1 MIIVLLLGMLFVSV
15 LWEGYFRYWWSRE
28 IAVRLWFET
37 DAVYAGQ
44 ETKLYEVIENTKA
57 MPVPVLEVGFH
68 TRKELVFVD
77 VENTSVSDFC
87 YKRDVFSVL
96 GRQKITRILPVR
108 CTKRGKYVV
117 SDVKL
122 TTHTL
127 LYRKCYS
134 KGIGTEA
141 ILYVYP
147 KMTDVSEIM
156 TVCESLLGTLECA
169 KRLYEDLFAFRS
181 IRDYTIQDPMK
192 RINWKASA
200 RAGSLMV
207 NTFDSVRSQKAM
219 IFLDVEDRGI
229 LRYEDLVEESIALA
243 ATLMRRLLRQGAE
256 VGFVYNGND
265 RQTDRQIFLPENNK
279 GKRITFERMLAQ
291 YDQEDGAEIFEQ
303 LIQCLFEDVFVRRPL
318 TDDTLC
324 LFITKNLNQS
334 IYERI
339 RASVK
344 ERQTLIV
351 VPVLRGEKEAW
362 ENSSIKSR
370 DNIQIMIRE
379 VERG

>member
-15 LWEGYFRYWWSRE
+15 IWEGYFRYWWSKE

-68 TRKELVFVD
+68 MRKELVFVD
-77 VENTSVSDFC
+77 VDNTNVSDFC

-96 GRQKITRILPVR
+96 GRQKITRMLPVR

-117 SDVKL
+117 SEADL
-122 TTHTL
+122 MTHTL
-127 LYRKCYS
+127 LYRKRYS
-134 KGIGTEA
+134 KGIATEA
-141 ILYVYP
+141 VLYVYP

-169 KRLYEDLFAFRS
+169 KRLYEDPFAFRS
-181 IRDYTIQDPMK
+181 IRDYTMEDPM
-192 RINWKASA
+192 RSINWKASA
-200 RAGSLMV
+200 RTGSLMV

-243 ATLMRRLLRQGAE
+243 ATLMRRLLRQGTD

-265 RQTDRQIFLPENNK
+265 RQIFLPEHNK
-279 GKRITFERMLAQ
+279 GNLIAFERMLAQ
-291 YDQEDGAEIFEQ
+291 YDQEDGAAPYEQ
-303 LIQCLFEDVFVRRPL
+303 FIRRLFEDVFVKRPL
-318 TDDTLC
+318 TADTLC
-324 LFITKNLNQS
+324 LFITKNLNEA
-334 IYERI
+334 IYEQI
-339 RASVK
+339 RTSVG
-344 ERQTLIV
+344 EQQTLIV
-351 VPVLRGEKEAW
+351 VPVYRGEKEAW
-362 ENSSIKSR
+362 KNASIKSR
-370 DNIQIMIRE
+370 DNIQIMIKE